1 LDILVPVELD
11 ILAVLDSLVVKAQLV
26 DLQDQLAQLGTLV
39 VLEQVAEQVVVIL
52 GL

>member
-1 LDILVPVELD
+1 VELD

-39 VLEQVAEQVVVIL
+39 VLEQVVEQVVDTL
-52 GL
+52 DL